1 MESFPEKYTLFPKT
15 EQFIT
20 KVKDF
25 ARFVTHQETELCLS
39 EHRRERGAEAMLS
52 QSELPFNT
60 PHAVA
65 EGWLAYDS
73 EGNYISGD
81 I

>member
-1 MESFPEKYTLFPKT
+1 MAGFPERYHVLKP

-39 EHRRERGAEAMLS
+39 EHHRERGAEAMLS
-52 QSELPFNT
+52 QPELPFD

-65 EGWLAYDS
+65 EGWLAYDDQ
-73 EGNYISGD
+73 GNYIPGD
-81 I
+81 L